1 MQLVHCHVAEFLG
14 CWAVGGQATL
24 TLNTTN
30 GATTISFTTTLPG
43 HPGAPLHHSTSLPA
57 GHTQHQRPGHPGP
70 PLHPTTPTPGLRPRP
85 HRRGPAQRERDRLR
99 AARHQATQAKVHT
112 TPPPVAAAPVA
123 QSTPETPP
131 TPIPAARHQA
141 TQAKVYT
148 TPPPVAAA
156 PVAQSIPETPP
167 TPIPQYDGAKE
178 EETSDEASEPEPE
191 PDDNPGEDEDDH
203 PSPTPTNPQCTNGPW
218 NVHPSLREGCVQ
230 LSGDP
235 DTGLYRDADGV
246 LRWN

>member
-1 MQLVHCHVAEFLG
+1 MTTQMQLVHCHVAEFLG

-131 TPIPAARHQA
+131 TPIP
-141 TQAKVYT
+141 
-148 TPPPVAAA
+148 
-156 PVAQSIPETPP
+156 
-167 TPIPQYDGAKE
+167 QYDGAKE